1 MEWGISEMTKQCA
14 YPQCQNCEFEY
25 CIKDAPETQKK
36 QPKKRDRRAY
46 YKEYYRKKQTG
57 ELVPR
62 TSKKQY
68 VQYITLRNVVAGL
81 KKQIG
86 NVNYG
91 IVMDAIEQIEK
102 ECLER

>member
-57 ELVPR
+57 EIVPR

-68 VQYITLRNVVAGL
+68 VQYITLKNTVAGL